1 MFAVGQ
7 ISLAQKHLRNVNV
20 GSLGT
25 YELQDKMQMNAALNA
40 KFKFPESESTF
51 YSFQIDIYN
60 IFYIF

>member
-51 YSFQIDIYN
+51 YSF
-60 IFYIF
+60 